1 MNLRTIPASRRD
13 AALLLL
19 LLLLLLISTM
29 ACGPAFA
36 WGRRN
41 ASEPGGAA
49 AGASSQNA
57 ATTLE
62 HCAAPMGTLSVVED
76 QQGDWFRTLT
86 ADLRLPSTVPLM
98 RLLIQQSNCF
108 VVVERGRAMGNLFQ
122 ERALDRSGEI
132 RKGSGFGK
140 GQLVA
145 ADYSL
150 NPSINFSSS
159 DAGGIAGILGAF
171 GGRAAIAGALV
182 GGLKFKKS
190 ETILALVDN
199 RSGVQVAMAQGQG
212 RRTSFGLG
220 GLGGAGGIGVWSETP
235 EGKVISLAF
244 ADAYNNLVRSLRD
257 YKAQTVQGGLGK
269 GGRLDVA
276 Q

>member
-1 MNLRTIPASRRD
+1 MNRRTNSAARRH
-13 AALLLL
+13 AACLMLVAA
-19 LLLLLLISTM
+19 M
-29 ACGPAFA
+29 ACGPVLA
-36 WGRRN
+36 WGRRTP
-41 ASEPGGAA
+41 EPGGSA
-49 AGASSQNA
+49 AGASSQDA
-57 ATTLE
+57 ASTME

-76 QQGDWFRTLT
+76 QDGDWFHTLT

-122 ERALDRSGEI
+122 ERALDRSGET

-150 NPSINFSSS
+150 NPSIQFSTSN
-159 DAGGIAGILGAF
+159 AGAIAGILGAF

-182 GGLKFKKS
+182 GGLNFKKS

-199 RSGVQVAMAQGQG
+199 RSGVQVAMAQGHG
-212 RRTSFGLG
+212 HGTSFGLG
-220 GLGGAGGIGVWSETP
+220 GMGGAVGIGAWSETP

-257 YKAQTVQGGLGK
+257 YKAQTVRGGLGK
-269 GGRLDVA
+269 GGHLEVA
-276 Q
+276 R

>member
-1 MNLRTIPASRRD
+1 MNSRKISASPRR
-13 AALLLL
+13 AAC
-19 LLLLLLISTM
+19 LLIVATM

-36 WGRRN
+36 WGKRN
-41 ASEPGGAA
+41 PSEPGGSA

-57 ATTLE
+57 ASTLE
-62 HCAAPMGTLSVVED
+62 HCEAPMGTLSVVED
-76 QQGDWFRTLT
+76 QGGDWYRYLT
-86 ADLRLPSTVPLM
+86 TDLRLPSTVPLM

-108 VVVERGRAMGNLFQ
+108 VVVERGRAMDNLFQ
-122 ERALDRSGEI
+122 ERALDRSGET
-132 RKGSGFGK
+132 RKGSRFGK

-150 NPSINFSSS
+150 NPSINFSTSN
-159 DAGGIAGILGAF
+159 AAGIAGILGAF

-182 GGLKFKKS
+182 GGLQFKKS

-220 GLGGAGGIGVWSETP
+220 GLGGAGGIGVWSDTP

-244 ADAYNNLVRSLRD
+244 ADAYSNLVRSLRN

>member
-1 MNLRTIPASRRD
+1 MKSAELS
-13 AALLLL
+13 AARQYAAF
-19 LLLLLLISTM
+19 LLIVTTM
-29 ACGPAFA
+29 ACGPVLA
-36 WGRRN
+36 WGRR
-41 ASEPGGAA
+41 ATSEPGGSA
-49 AGASSQNA
+49 AGGSSSQNA
-57 ATTLE
+57 ASTLE
-62 HCAAPMGTLSVVED
+62 HCTTPMGTLSVVED
-76 QQGDWFRTLT
+76 QEGDWFRYLT

-108 VVVERGRAMGNLFQ
+108 VVVERGRAMGNLLQ
-122 ERALDRSGEI
+122 ERALERSGET
-132 RKGSGFGK
+132 RQGSGFGK
-140 GQLVA
+140 GHLVA

-150 NPSINFSSS
+150 NPSINFSTGN
-159 DAGGIAGILGAF
+159 AAGIAGILGAF

-220 GLGGAGGIGVWSETP
+220 GIGGAGGIGAWNDTP
-235 EGKVISLAF
+235 EGKVIGLAF
-244 ADAYNNLVRSLRD
+244 ADAYNNLVRALRD
-257 YKAQTVQGGLGK
+257 YKAQVVQGGPGK
-269 GGRLDVA
+269 GGSLHVA

>member
-1 MNLRTIPASRRD
+1 MNLRKLSASRRN
-13 AALLLL
+13 AAC
-19 LLLLLLISTM
+19 LLIVLPL
-29 ACGPAFA
+29 ACGPALA
-36 WGRRN
+36 WGQR
-41 ASEPGGAA
+41 ATTEAGGSA
-49 AGASSQNA
+49 AGASSHDVA
-57 ATTLE
+57 SALE

-76 QQGDWFRTLT
+76 QGGDWYHYLT

-108 VVVERGRAMGNLFQ
+108 VVVERGQAMGNLFQ
-122 ERALDRSGEI
+122 ERALEQSGETRSG
-132 RKGSGFGK
+132 SHFGK

-150 NPSINFSSS
+150 NPSINFSTG

-190 ETILALVDN
+190 ETLLALVDN
-199 RSGVQVAMAQGQG
+199 RSGVQVAMAQGEG

-220 GLGGAGGIGVWSETP
+220 GLGVAGGIGAWSDTP

-244 ADAYNNLVRSLRD
+244 ADAYNHLVRSLRD
-257 YKAQTVQGGLGK
+257 YKPQAVQGGLGK
-269 GGRLDVA
+269 GGRLEVG

>member
-1 MNLRTIPASRRD
+1 MNPRKISAARRH
-13 AALLLL
+13 AAF
-19 LLLLLLISTM
+19 LLIVATL
-29 ACGPAFA
+29 ACGPVLA
-36 WGRRN
+36 WGKRN
-41 ASEPGGAA
+41 PTDPGGSA
-49 AGASSQNA
+49 AGASSQDA
-57 ATTLE
+57 ASTLE
-62 HCAAPMGTLSVVED
+62 HCAVPMGTLSVVED
-76 QQGDWFRTLT
+76 QEGDWFRYLT
-86 ADLRLPSTVPLM
+86 SDLRLPSTVPLM

-122 ERALDRSGEI
+122 ERALDRSGET

-150 NPSINFSSS
+150 TPSINFSTG

-199 RSGVQVAMAQGQG
+199 RSGVQIAMAQGQG
-212 RRTSFGLG
+212 HRTSFGLG
-220 GLGGAGGIGVWSETP
+220 GLGGAGGIGAWSDTP

-244 ADAYNNLVRSLRD
+244 ADAYNNLVRSLRG

-269 GGRLDVA
+269 GGRLDVG

>member
-1 MNLRTIPASRRD
+1 MNLRKLTASRQHTTF
-13 AALLLL
+13 LLVVATL
-19 LLLLLLISTM
+19 
-29 ACGPAFA
+29 ACGPALA
-36 WGRRN
+36 WGQRN
-41 ASEPGGAA
+41 PTDPGGSA
-49 AGASSQNA
+49 AGANSHDA
-57 ATTLE
+57 ASTLE
-62 HCAAPMGTLSVVED
+62 RCTAPMGTLSVVED
-76 QQGDWFRTLT
+76 QDGDWFRYLT
-86 ADLRLPSTVPLM
+86 TDLRLPSTVPLM

-108 VVVERGRAMGNLFQ
+108 VVVERGRAMDSLLQ
-122 ERALDRSGEI
+122 ERVLDRSGET
-132 RKGSGFGK
+132 RQGGRFGK

-150 NPSINFSSS
+150 NPSINFSTS

-190 ETILALVDN
+190 EPILALVDN
-199 RSGVQVAMAQGQG
+199 RSGVQIAMAQGQG

-220 GLGGAGGIGVWSETP
+220 GFGGAGGIGAWSDTP

-244 ADAYNNLVRSLRD
+244 ADAYNNLVRSLRG
-257 YKAQTVQGGLGK
+257 YKAQTVQSGLGK
-269 GGRLDVA
+269 GGRLEVG

>member
-1 MNLRTIPASRRD
+1 MNLRKLSASRQR
-13 AALLLL
+13 AVF
-19 LLLLLLISTM
+19 LLIVAST
-29 ACGPAFA
+29 ACGPALA
-36 WGRRN
+36 WGQR
-41 ASEPGGAA
+41 SPTEPGGSA
-49 AGASSQNA
+49 AGASSQDA
-57 ATTLE
+57 ASTLE
-62 HCAAPMGTLSVVED
+62 RCTSPMGTLSVVED
-76 QQGDWFRTLT
+76 QDGDWFRYLT
-86 ADLRLPSTVPLM
+86 TDLRLPSTVPLM

-108 VVVERGRAMGNLFQ
+108 VVVERGRAMGNMIQ
-122 ERALDRSGEI
+122 ERALEQSGET

-150 NPSINFSSS
+150 NPSINFSTSN
-159 DAGGIAGILGAF
+159 AGGIAGILGAF

-199 RSGVQVAMAQGQG
+199 RSGVQIAMAQGES

-220 GLGGAGGIGVWSETP
+220 GLGGGGGIGAWSDTP

-244 ADAYNNLVRSLRD
+244 ADAYNNLVRSLRG
-257 YKAQTVQGGLGK
+257 YKSQVVQGGLGK
-269 GGRLDVA
+269 GGRLEVG